1 MGTDRAV
8 DVRTT
13 LRPDA
18 GSAAAAR
25 RFVADVLS
33 QRGFSRSGIEDAV
46 LMTSEAFTS
55 LIVRSGSEV
64 GLLVV
69 ADAGLARVEVHDA
82 KPGSPTIERSTAQD
96 GPELGLRVIDAVA
109 EAWGVDDVGDGRCIW
124 FEVRS

>member
-1 MGTDRAV
+1 M

-33 QRGFSRSGIEDAV
+33 QRGFSRAGIEDAV
-46 LMTSEAFTS
+46 LMTSEAFTDLVVHAAS
-55 LIVRSGSEV
+55 QVS
-64 GLLVV
+64 LLVV

-82 KPGSPTIERSTAQD
+82 EPVSPAPHPPPDESVGPPG
-96 GPELGLRVIDAVA
+96 LGLQVINAVA
-109 EAWGVDDVGDGRCIW
+109 EAWGVQEASGGRRIW

>member
-1 MGTDRAV
+1 M

-46 LMTSEAFTS
+46 LMTSEAITN
-55 LIVRSGSEV
+55 LIVQSGAEV

-69 ADAGLARVEVHDA
+69 ADAGLARVELHDA
-82 KPGSPTIERSTAQD
+82 KPGSTAIERSGAQEGTD
-96 GPELGLRVIDAVA
+96 LGLQVIDAVA
-109 EAWGVDDVGDGRCIW
+109 EAWGVDEVGAGRCIW

>member
-1 MGTDRAV
+1 M

-46 LMTSEAFTS
+46 LMTSEAFTNV
-55 LIVRSGSEV
+55 LVRSESEV

-82 KPGSPTIERSTAQD
+82 TAAAPAPD
-96 GPELGLRVIDAVA
+96 GDRPQGAEELGYRVLDAVA
-109 EAWGVDDVGDGRCIW
+109 EAWGVQEVDGGRCVW